1 MDKKIPVVAV
11 VGPTASGK
19 TELGIAL
26 AKALDGEIVSADS
39 MQVYRGIH
47 IASAAPDADEMQ
59 GIRHHLLEFLDVD
72 DEFSVCDYVN
82 LASEIISDINKRGKL
97 PIVVGGTGLYVNSLL
112 ENIDFGEQQSD
123 KELRRQLEEEY
134 DTLGGDAMLERVRAA
149 DEEYG
154 ARLHANDKKRIVRAL
169 EIISAGET
177 VSERLIKSKAE
188 PSPYDV
194 LYIGVNFR
202 DRQKLY
208 DRINRRVDIM
218 LGNGLLE
225 EAKASFEAE
234 LKTAS
239 QAIGH
244 KELFSFFE
252 GEQSLDEAVEN
263 LKMQTR
269 RYAKRQL
276 TWFGRNE
283 KTVWLYKDEEDV
295 ISKAMEIAVNFLK
308 SREE

>member
-26 AKALDGEIVSADS
+26 AKRLGGEIVSADS

-47 IASAAPDADEMQ
+47 IASAAPDTAEMQ

-82 LASEIISDINKRGKL
+82 LASKTISDINKRGKL
-97 PIVVGGTGLYVNSLL
+97 PIIVGGTGLYVNSLL

-123 KELRRQLEEEY
+123 KELRRKLAEEY

-177 VSERLIKSKAE
+177 VSERLAKSKAE

-225 EAKASFEAE
+225 EAKASFETE

-283 KTVWLYKDEEDV
+283 KIVWLYKDEEDV
-295 ISKAMEIAVNFLK
+295 ISKTIELADRFLK
-308 SREE
+308 SKEE